1 LLLHPKDHNVQLG
14 IIPCYLHFCTTDRDL
29 TVNLISRA
37 DINLEN
43 GDIVSIKASRCEK
56 TSHSV
61 ASWFINNSVGLLV
74 HHPDTLISST
84 AVVGSLFCPRR
95 GVLSEWFRGI
105 DGDSTI
111 MVIGSLVHELLQ
123 EVIHIFYVVHCVL
136 SYVICLIYVNIV
148 ASQNLLFHCIAILM
162 RNDEGIWCVC
172 DTISDL
178 QYWDGC
184 TLSSDTGI

>member
-1 LLLHPKDHNVQLG
+1 
-14 IIPCYLHFCTTDRDL
+14 
-29 TVNLISRA
+29 
-37 DINLEN
+37 LES

-61 ASWFINNSVGLLV
+61 GSWFINNSVGLLV

-123 EVIHIFYVVHCVL
+123 EVIKIFYVVYCGMFYVCKHCR
-136 SYVICLIYVNIV
+136 ITE
-148 ASQNLLFHCIAILM
+148 F
-162 RNDEGIWCVC
+162 
-172 DTISDL
+172 
-178 QYWDGC
+178 
-184 TLSSDTGI
+184 TLSLYRYSHEKPGRHLVCL

>member
-1 LLLHPKDHNVQLG
+1 
-14 IIPCYLHFCTTDRDL
+14 L

-43 GDIVSIKASRCEK
+43 GDIISIKASRCEK

-123 EVIHIFYVVHCVL
+123 EVIHIFYVVYCVV
-136 SYVICLIYVNIV
+136 SYVLCLMYVNTV
-148 ASQNLLFHCIAILM
+148 AAQNLLFHCITVVM
-162 RNDEGIWCVC
+162 RNHEGIWCVC
-172 DTISDL
+172 DTVSDF
-178 QYWDGC
+178 QYWDDC
-184 TLSSDTGI
+184 TLFYDISISQFSRVMVEQ